1 MNWESSIEYYRLV
14 NQAVRDRLGGL
25 HWGTARGPSAAF
37 GRVRGRG
44 GTLAAALGRPLAY
57 ERFEIG
63 VAASGEA
70 KDEARVI
77 HTVRGAGY
85 LPCEDQDGGQ

>member
-1 MNWESSIEYYRLV
+1 M
-14 NQAVRDRLGGL
+14 
-25 HWGTARGPSAAF
+25 
-37 GRVRGRG
+37 
-44 GTLAAALGRPLAY
+44 AAALGRPLAY
-57 ERFEIG
+57 EGFEIG

>member
-1 MNWESSIEYYRLV
+1 M
-14 NQAVRDRLGGL
+14 
-25 HWGTARGPSAAF
+25 
-37 GRVRGRG
+37 
-44 GTLAAALGRPLAY
+44 AAALGRPLAY
-57 ERFEIG
+57 EGFEIG
-63 VAASGEA
+63 VAASGKA

>member
-57 ERFEIG
+57 EGFEIG

-77 HTVRGAGY
+77 HTVRGVGY